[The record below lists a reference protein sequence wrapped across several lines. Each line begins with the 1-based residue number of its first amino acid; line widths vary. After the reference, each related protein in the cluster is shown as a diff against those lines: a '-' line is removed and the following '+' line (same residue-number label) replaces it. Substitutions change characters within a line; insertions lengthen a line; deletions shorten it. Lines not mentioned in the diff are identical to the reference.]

1 MKSTIDMSDV
11 FGLNYFV
18 FCILVLVAVMYFTRQ
33 VRNEAFEE
41 EKKEHFGT
49 SPGTMDQLDSTR
61 APFANP
67 PKDVNARPDQEL
79 EDQLQKN
86 LTKKA
91 LMDMTESGTF
101 QSDFAPA

>member
-1 MKSTIDMSDV
+1 MSDV

-18 FCILVLVAVMYFTRQ
+18 FCIIVLIVVMYLTRQ

-41 EKKEHFGT
+41 EKKEYFGT
-49 SPGTMDQLDSTR
+49 SPGTMDQLSSTR
-61 APFANP
+61 APFTNP
-67 PKDVNARPDQEL
+67 VKDVNARPDQEL

-101 QSDFAPA
+101 QSDFSPV